1 MIKLNNTNREYFGFI
16 VTYICYLVLLL
27 SIIYYGFFI
36 LNNTNWGFIGTL
48 VLIITG
54 IIYPTLY
61 YNSIKNDKEDNET

>member
-16 VTYICYLVLLL
+16 ITYIGYLVVLL

-36 LNNTNWGFIGTL
+36 LNNINWGSIGTL

-54 IIYPTLY
+54 ILYPILY
-61 YNSIKNDKEDNET
+61 YNSIKTDKEDTDT